1 MRSRAKIGESRP
13 GPTAAW
19 RGLVRPVHQLPGRS
33 TRLRNL
39 TAGDLRR
46 AARDHCR
53 RASHAAFRARNH
65 VCSARAA
72 AARAGDSLNAR
83 PPRAVAKP
91 RATSGGRF
99 CEVLLRAR
107 TKGQAKSWTLHSVA
121 DAKWSTTGNFQV
133 ASCLWTSSCFVDDIL
148 DLGST
153 FNTFKKFSRK
163 SQRITEHISG
173 RRRMC
178 HLRHPVAAR
187 YLKKGA
193 RVVSLTG
200 KHWTEANIGNALAG
214 RELRR
219 SRLRSAVNRARSSHS
234 TGATPV
240 IGGCGR

>member
-1 MRSRAKIGESRP
+1 V
-13 GPTAAW
+13 AALEL
-19 RGLVRPVHQLPGRS
+19 RLVPHRHSVTLPGSPSDSVCRLISARRS
-33 TRLRNL
+33 GRTGARP
-39 TAGDLRR
+39 AGDLRR

-53 RASHAAFRARNH
+53 RASHAAFRARNP

-72 AARAGDSLNAR
+72 VARAGDSLNAR

-107 TKGQAKSWTLHSVA
+107 TKGRAKSWTLHSVA

-178 HLRHPVAAR
+178 HLRHPVGSTLPQERCPRCLPYGKALDGGKYRQCACWS
-187 YLKKGA
+187 
-193 RVVSLTG
+193 RV
-200 KHWTEANIGNALAG
+200 EALAA
-214 RELRR
+214 E
-219 SRLRSAVNRARSSHS
+219 
-234 TGATPV
+234 
-240 IGGCGR
+240 IGSQSG